1 MFIIRWIEEDEMTNK
16 EFWQLKVGDFVA
28 DEMRERLMEVVK
40 RTVEDEVI
48 GIVISKTTTQDIK
61 NGRKYV
67 QLTMEDMRGN
77 TWYYDSTRRDIIKH
91 LRKI

>member
-1 MFIIRWIEEDEMTNK
+1 MTNK
-16 EFWQLKVGDFVA
+16 EFWQLKVGDFIV

-40 RTVEDEVI
+40 RTVEDEVVGMI
-48 GIVISKTTTQDIK
+48 ISKNSTQDIK

-67 QLTMEDMRGN
+67 QLTLEDMRGN
-77 TWYYDSTRRDIIKH
+77 TWYYDSTRKDNLEH

>member
-1 MFIIRWIEEDEMTNK
+1 MTNK
-16 EFWQLKVGDFVA
+16 EFWQLKVGEFVA

-40 RTVEDEVI
+40 RTVEDDII
-48 GIVISKTTTQDIK
+48 GIVISKNTTQDIK

-67 QLTMEDMRGN
+67 QLTLEDMHGN
-77 TWYYDSTRRDIIKH
+77 TWYYDNTRKSNIEH